1 MHGIDYLIIFAYFVP
16 VIYIGLR
23 AKRSV
28 HSSQDFFLSGR
39 SLPPLITGV
48 AFVAANMGSFELM
61 GASATGAKYG
71 MFAFQLSWIGCV
83 HAMIF
88 SGLVMAPVFYASKA
102 RSVPEYH
109 ALSAPTSQCTLPLPP
124 GLT

>member
-48 AFVAANMGSFELM
+48 AFVIANMGSFELM
-61 GASATGAKYG
+61 SPWATGAKYG
-71 MFAFQLSWIGCV
+71 MFAFHMTWIGFV
-83 HAMIF
+83 LAMF
-88 SGLVMAPVFYASKA
+88 LSGLVMAPVFYDS
-102 RSVPEYH
+102 E
-109 ALSAPTSQCTLPLPP
+109 
-124 GLT
+124 